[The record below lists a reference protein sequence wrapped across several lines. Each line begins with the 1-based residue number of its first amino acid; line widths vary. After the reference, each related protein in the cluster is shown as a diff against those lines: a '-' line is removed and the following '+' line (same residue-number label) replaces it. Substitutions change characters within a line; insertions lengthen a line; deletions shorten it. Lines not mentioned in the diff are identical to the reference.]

1 MPGSGQ
7 GSIQG
12 SVYLDGNRDGR
23 RNPVTEAGLANVRLT
38 LYDRNRVELART
50 VTDARGNYSFG
61 DLPPGIYVVVETDPT
76 GYVSTSANILTVV
89 LRSSTPASG
98 IDFGDDKHPS
108 RGRTKRRTGLQGFR
122 CRRSHVKLQV
132 ADLLQPAT
140 SDLQPANQNPCEGE

>member
-1 MPGSGQ
+1 MITGTPVVTSTLTVTSTPTVTATVPVTAPTAAPTPAGTPVPGSGQ

-50 VTDARGNYSFG
+50 VTDACGNYSFG
-61 DLPPGIYVVVETDPT
+61 DLAPGIYVVVETDPT

-98 IDFGDDKHPS
+98 IDFGDAKAP
-108 RGRTKRRTGLQGFR
+108 Q
-122 CRRSHVKLQV
+122 
-132 ADLLQPAT
+132 
-140 SDLQPANQNPCEGE
+140 